1 MKNEKKKKGLLLSA
15 LGTGIASVGLMI
27 AASVTPAHEI
37 GSENNGDAGDG
48 ENKITLNEGDVY
60 AESKEKE
67 SIIDKIPMILRSI
80 IAVPLMII
88 GTLLLKLMNA
98 ALKVIAMPIVS
109 FLLGWLGI
117 FLLLLLIILIC
128 LKLIFPD
135 KKLRELINKKLIIT
149 VLIGSFIIRLTQ
161 VILPKVWNGYSDYEF
176 AITLCEGLTVIL
188 IVLIPALIHKAKEP
202 TLVYN
207 IDDI

>member
-1 MKNEKKKKGLLLSA
+1 MKNDKKKKGLLLSA
-15 LGTGIASVGLMI
+15 LGTGIASIGLMI

-37 GSENNGDAGDG
+37 GSENQGDTGNN
-48 ENKITLNEGDVY
+48 ENKITLDESDVY

-67 SIIDKIPMILRSI
+67 NILDKIPMILRSI
-80 IAVPLMII
+80 IGVPLMII
-88 GTLLLKLMNA
+88 GTILLKLMNA
-98 ALKVIAMPIVS
+98 ALKIVAMPIIS

-149 VLIGSFIIRLTQ
+149 VLIGSLVIRLSQ
-161 VILPKVWNGYSDYEF
+161 VILPNVWDSYSEYEF
-176 AITLCEGLTVIL
+176 AITLCLGLIIIMIVI
-188 IVLIPALIHKAKEP
+188 IPALIKKAKEP

-207 IDDI
+207 MDDI